1 MLSIYITDAL
11 KIIAENTGFYEGCK
25 EMGYRYLDF
34 INGKTSKTETE
45 DKSGDEMANEF
56 LDKLGV
62 VE

>member
-1 MLSIYITDAL
+1 
-11 KIIAENTGFYEGCK
+11 
-25 EMGYRYLDF
+25 MGYRYLDF